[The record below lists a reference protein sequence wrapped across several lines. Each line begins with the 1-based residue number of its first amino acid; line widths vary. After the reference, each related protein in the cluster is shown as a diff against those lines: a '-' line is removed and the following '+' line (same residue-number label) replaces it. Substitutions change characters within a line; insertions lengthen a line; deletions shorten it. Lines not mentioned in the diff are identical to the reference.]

1 MMNIRVTRVIILNC
15 GEDEEEEE
23 EEEEKN
29 KRDNEVHCV
38 THQLL

>member
-1 MMNIRVTRVIILNC
+1 MMNIKVTRIIILNC
-15 GEDEEEEE
+15 GEEEEEE

-29 KRDNEVHCV
+29 KRDNEVNCV